1 MKVLHLNSNFVH
13 SKLYENQLNNM
24 SSDFE
29 NIIYNPIK
37 QNVKIK
43 EDNIQYA
50 LYIPKNLNKLDSLL
64 SFRRRYKSLK
74 FLKRNLDLSE
84 ISISHAHTLT
94 NDGILAYSLFQKY
107 KIPYVLTIRNT
118 DVNFSIKYKKHLKS
132 LFNKTIKSAELVIFP
147 NHVYK
152 DKLIDLFKG
161 DVELEKKLEKAIII
175 PNGIDDYW
183 HENKETER
191 KTLKNKKVINII
203 YVGRIYKNKNLHR
216 VLKAITEINTQK
228 NYKLKFNVIGK
239 VIDRKYF
246 ENLKKNY
253 DFEYFGIKNK
263 KEISEIMKSM
273 DIFTMPS
280 ENETFGLVFLE
291 AMSQNLPIVYTKG
304 EGIDRYFTEN
314 VYGVA
319 AHSKDYQDIKK
330 AIVYIINNYNEMQ
343 KNLDGKEFLNE
354 FKWDAIGKKYD
365 KIYREKCL

>member
-1 MKVLHLNSNFVH
+1 M
-13 SKLYENQLNNM
+13 Y
-24 SSDFE
+24 
-29 NIIYNPIK
+29 
-37 QNVKIK
+37 
-43 EDNIQYA
+43 
-50 LYIPKNLNKLDSLL
+50 
-64 SFRRRYKSLK
+64 R
-74 FLKRNLDLSE
+74 
-84 ISISHAHTLT
+84 
-94 NDGILAYSLFQKY
+94 KY
-107 KIPYVLTIRNT
+107 KTKIQLVK
-118 DVNFSIKYKKHLKS
+118 VEHKKEQS
-132 LFNKTIKSAELVIFP
+132 TFTGCI
-147 NHVYK
+147 Y
-152 DKLIDLFKG
+152 FK
-161 DVELEKKLEKAIII
+161 KQ
-175 PNGIDDYW
+175 Y
-183 HENKETER
+183 
-191 KTLKNKKVINII
+191 
-203 YVGRIYKNKNLHR
+203 R